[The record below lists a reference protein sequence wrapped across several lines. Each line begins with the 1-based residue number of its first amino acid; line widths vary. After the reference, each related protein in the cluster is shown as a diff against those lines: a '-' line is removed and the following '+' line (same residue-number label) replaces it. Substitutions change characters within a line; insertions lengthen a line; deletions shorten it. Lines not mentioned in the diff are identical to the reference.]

1 MIVTNNLNSGGSFSG
16 KIKEAYNFSEFI
28 VYVFGPIT

>member
-16 KIKEAYNFSEFI
+16 KIKEAYDFSEFI